1 MNKNDT
7 LHILFTSLNGC
18 LPYEYD
24 EKFTNNETTIILTKA
39 GSDHTMYISPD
50 EYNSNDL
57 VAAVT
62 HNDPT
67 QNHHEEYETLYWTS
81 DDEQIPL
88 DTILA
93 EIQYYL

>member
-1 MNKNDT
+1 MNKNDN
-7 LHILFTSLNGC
+7 LHILFASLNGA

-24 EKFTNNETTIILTKA
+24 EKFTNNETTIVLTKA
-39 GSDHTMYISPD
+39 ESDYTMYISAD
-50 EYNSNDL
+50 EYNDNDL
-57 VAAVT
+57 VAT
-62 HNDPT
+62 IIHNNPT
-67 QNHHEEYETLYWTS
+67 KGHYEEYETLYWTS